1 VENEMIMKTS
11 ILDES
16 IKDKII
22 QNKNNYVI
30 KPTNKDE

>member
-1 VENEMIMKTS
+1 MRTS

-16 IKDKII
+16 IKDVVI
-22 QNKNNYVI
+22 QNKNDYVI

>member
-1 VENEMIMKTS
+1 MKTS

-16 IKDKII
+16 IKDEII
-22 QNKNNYVI
+22 QNKNDYVI